1 MRFSTVFSCV
11 TMLMIAPVASSNEP
25 PPNPQQLGAAT
36 AVLDFCSKVDH
47 DSDRVFDAGS
57 ERLFHGLAQ
66 REAERIRHTDAF
78 RQAYSTLQSVLSELP
93 ANDAHAACEAIEPTI
108 LGKLR
113 R

>member
-11 TMLMIAPVASSNEP
+11 CMLVIAPVASSNEP

-36 AVLDFCSKVDH
+36 AVFDFCSKVDH
-47 DSDRVFDAGS
+47 DDDRLFDAGN
-57 ERLFHGLAQ
+57 EWLFHGLSQ
-66 REAERIRHTDAF
+66 QEAERIRHSDAF

-93 ANDAHAACEAIEPTI
+93 ANDARAACKAIGPAT
-108 LGKLR
+108 LGKFR